1 MTAGALAALAAHMG
15 LLQPILMGFG
25 VLLGGLLLVGLSLR
39 LLFPL
44 PPLPSCPESRA
55 LDGAGTRLG
64 RAVGSAAGASPGRSG
79 VLLLGEGREAFAA
92 RGVLARLAERSLDLQ
107 YYIWHGD
114 VSGRLLLAE
123 VLAAA
128 DRGVR
133 VRLLLDDN
141 GTAGLDRELA
151 ALDRHPGI
159 EVRLFNPFVIRRPK
173 AVGYI
178 MNFRRLNRRMHNKAF
193 IADGSAAVIGGR
205 NVGDEYFGA
214 SADSLFEDL
223 DLLGV
228 GPVVTALAAD
238 FDRYWAARSSYPVG
252 AILPRASPAALETL
266 RAELAAAAKG
276 PLAAD
281 YGESIKANVA
291 QRLVEG
297 EPLPFEWTQ
306 VAMLSDDP
314 AKGEGEVAETD
325 LLASR
330 LIARVGTPAKRLS
343 LVSAYFVPSDDGCAA
358 LAALAR
364 AGVAV
369 DVMTNALEATDVA
382 AVHAGYA
389 RHRATLLA
397 AGVRLWELKAA
408 PGGRTR
414 LRLGIGSGPRAG
426 GSRPVVVASGSSLH
440 AKTFAVDGAR
450 LFVGSFNFDPRSV
463 ALNTELGFLVE
474 SPAMA
479 QGLHDAM
486 DDGVAARA
494 YRVRLGEAGKLE
506 WVEKTEGGEA
516 VHLTE
521 PGTRWHQRALVGVLA
536 LLPFEWLL

>member
-1 MTAGALAALAAHMG
+1 MDLV
-15 LLQPILMGFG
+15 QPILLALA
-25 VLLGGLLLVGLSLR
+25 VLGGALLLTGLTLR

-44 PPLPSCPESRA
+44 PPLPERSRSVA

-64 RAVGSAAGASPGRSG
+64 DAMARASAAHPGKSG
-79 VLLLGEGREAFAA
+79 VLLLPDGREAFAA
-92 RGVLARLAERSLDLQ
+92 RGALARAAERSLDLQ

-114 VSGRLLLAE
+114 VSGRLLLRE
-123 VLAAA
+123 ILAAA

-151 ALDRHPGI
+151 ALETHANI
-159 EVRLFNPFVIRRPK
+159 EVRLFNPFVIRQPK
-173 AVGYI
+173 AIGYI
-178 MNFRRLNRRMHNKAF
+178 MDFRRLNRRMHNKAF

-214 SADSLFEDL
+214 SADSQFEDL

-228 GPVVTALAAD
+228 GPVVAALSAD
-238 FDRYWAARSSYPVG
+238 FDRYWVARSSYPLG
-252 AILPRASPAALETL
+252 AILKKPASLETL
-266 RAELAAAAKG
+266 RVELGAAADA
-276 PLAAD
+276 PVARD
-281 YGESIKANVA
+281 YGAAITASVA
-291 QRLVEG
+291 ARAAEG
-297 EPLPFEWTQ
+297 ATLPFEWT
-306 VAMLSDDP
+306 VVTMFSDDP
-314 AKGEGEVAETD
+314 AKGEGAVAERD

-330 LIARVGTPAKRLS
+330 LAARVGVPEARLS
-343 LVSAYFVPSDDGCAA
+343 LVSAYFVPGNDGCAA
-358 LAALAR
+358 LAGLA
-364 AGVAV
+364 AQGLGV

-389 RHRATLLA
+389 RHRARLLK

-408 PGGRTR
+408 PGGRSR
-414 LRLGIGSGPRAG
+414 LRLGIGSGPSG

-440 AKTFAVDGAR
+440 AKTFAVDGER

-479 QGLHDAM
+479 HGLHDAM
-486 DDGVAARA
+486 AGGVAARA
-494 YRVRLGEAGKLE
+494 YRVELTEGGRLR
-506 WVEKTEGGEA
+506 WVEKTEAGETSY
-516 VHLTE
+516 LKE
-521 PGTRWHQRALVGVLA
+521 PGTRWHQRALVGLLA

>member
-1 MTAGALAALAAHMG
+1 MG
-15 LLQPILMGFG
+15 LLQPILMGLA

-44 PPLPSCPESRA
+44 PALPDRPESRA
-55 LDGAGTRLG
+55 LDGAGTRLCDAMG
-64 RAVGSAAGASPGRSG
+64 RVAAANPGKSG
-79 VLLLGEGREAFAA
+79 VLLLPDGREAFAA
-92 RGVLARLAERSLDLQ
+92 RGALARAAERSLDLQ

-114 VSGRLLLAE
+114 VAGRLLLRE

-133 VRLLLDDN
+133 VRMLLDDN

-151 ALDRHPGI
+151 AMDSHPNI
-159 EVRLFNPFVIRRPK
+159 EVRLFNPFVIRQPK
-173 AVGYI
+173 AIGYL
-178 MNFRRLNRRMHNKAF
+178 MAFRRLNRRMHNKAF

-214 SADSLFEDL
+214 SADSQFEDL

-228 GPVVTALAAD
+228 GPVVAALSAD
-238 FDRYWAARSSYPVG
+238 FDRYWAAQSSYPVG
-252 AILPRASPAALETL
+252 AILPKAQSLDTL
-266 RAELAAAAKG
+266 RAELAAAGDA
-276 PLAAD
+276 PVARD
-281 YGESIKANVA
+281 YGEAIVASVAAKAA
-291 QRLVEG
+291 EG
-297 EPLPFEWTQ
+297 AHLPFEWTG
-306 VAMLSDDP
+306 VTMFSDDP
-314 AKGEGEVAETD
+314 AKGAGEVAERD

-330 LIARVGTPAKRLS
+330 LAARVGVPETRLS
-343 LVSAYFVPSDDGCAA
+343 LVSAYFVPGNDGCAA
-358 LAALAR
+358 LAGLA
-364 AGVAV
+364 AQGLGV

-389 RHRATLLA
+389 RHRAALLK

-408 PGGRTR
+408 PGGRAR
-414 LRLGIGSGPRAG
+414 LRLGIGSGPSGG

-440 AKTFAVDGAR
+440 AKTFAVDGER
-450 LFVGSFNFDPRSV
+450 IFVGSFNFDPRSV
-463 ALNTELGFLVE
+463 SLNTELGFLVE

-486 DDGVAARA
+486 AGGVAARA
-494 YRVRLGEAGKLE
+494 YQVRLGETGRLE
-506 WVEKTEGGEA
+506 WVEKTEAGET